1 MLFLLFPQTQ
11 SKWRCSFWKTASLTF
26 LNLLLAAV
34 PCVAGEWKMVWQDE
48 FNKDGN
54 PDPANWDYE
63 HGFVRNQEA
72 QYYQPENAFCRNGLL
87 IIEARREHKKNP
99 DYRPGGK
106 GWKNREWIDY
116 TSACLIT
123 KRKHEFTYGK
133 VEMRA
138 RFDTRLGSWPT
149 FWTLGTSFDRIGWPQ
164 CGEIDI
170 MEYYGGM
177 VRANVCHGLNGRENW
192 VDTKVPL
199 AKLGGNKWAKEFHVW
214 SMIWDEKNVDLFLD
228 GKLMTH
234 FNVADNDKPGD
245 DNAFREPHYILL
257 NQAIGGTN
265 GGDPSMTEFPVR
277 FEIDWVRVHKQVK

>member
-1 MLFLLFPQTQ
+1 
-11 SKWRCSFWKTASLTF
+11 
-26 LNLLLAAV
+26 
-34 PCVAGEWKMVWQDE
+34 MVWQDE